1 VRNALRMWVFGGLAL
16 AGVGLFMAGCK
27 SAPDLTA
34 ANAQALIQAKYDQD
48 PAVGANINVDDLGM
62 RQGVTAK
69 YWDRSKSFPIKY
81 WADFKLTDAGKKAVT
96 LPKGG
101 DTIEWR
107 PDSEQ
112 DKSFSVTVVSVAT
125 NHLKA
130 RDVKDPQNEADGTK
144 TVVFNESVSLD
155 GVPAPL
161 QDIAHNQGNKLA
173 TKRTATF
180 SLDNG
185 AWKLDSIV

>member
-161 QDIAHNQGNKLA
+161 QDIAHNPGNKLA

>member
-1 VRNALRMWVFGGLAL
+1 VKNALKMWVLGGLA
-16 AGVGLFMAGCK
+16 AAGLFMAGCK
-27 SAPDLTA
+27 SAPELTA
-34 ANAQALIQAKYDQD
+34 ANAQSLIQAKYDQT
-48 PAVGANINVDDLGM
+48 AAAGANIKVDDLGM
-62 RQGVTAK
+62 RQGVAAK

-81 WADFKLTDAGKKAVT
+81 WADFKLTDAGKKAVA

-112 DKSFSVTVVSVAT
+112 DKNFSLTVVSVAT

-144 TVVFNESVSLD
+144 TAVFNESVSLD
-155 GVPAPL
+155 GVPGPL
-161 QDIAHNQGNKLA
+161 QGIAHNAGNKLA
-173 TKRTATF
+173 TRRTATF
-180 SLDNG
+180 SLENG
-185 AWKLDSIV
+185 AWKLDSIQ

>member
-1 VRNALRMWVFGGLAL
+1 VRNALRMWVLGGLAL

-161 QDIAHNQGNKLA
+161 QDIAHNPGNKLA